1 MTSFIS
7 LDRLRFLF
15 SRFAERL
22 WVRPLVICLLSVVV
36 VFAAKFI
43 DGTELANLAPLVEK
57 DSVETLLS
65 IMASSML
72 VIATLSVSSMVAAYA
87 AASNSATPRSFS
99 LVVADDVSQNALST
113 FVGAFIFSVVAITAV
128 KNTFYDKAGLF
139 VLFVLTVF
147 VFAVVIL
154 TFVRWVDSIARLGR
168 VGSTIDKVESATE
181 KALIR
186 RRDKPT
192 LGGVSILGSPIKGQ
206 AVHTAKIG
214 YVQHIDMAVI
224 QDWANDADVSVVL
237 SALPGT
243 FVSPDQALAY
253 VTISSDEWSELDCA
267 CLIDAF
273 HIGKDR
279 TFEDDPRFGLV
290 ALSEI
295 AARALSPAVNDP
307 GTAIKVIGTLVR
319 LLSILNSPSKIQSKN
334 QVEFD
339 RVAVPE
345 VLVSDMFEDAFTA
358 IARDGA
364 GSIEVCV
371 RLQKA
376 LNSLESLN
384 NDDIRKTARYHKDL
398 ALKRACSAL
407 EIEEDLVAVKQAASK
422 GGALNR
428 GSLDCKRFI

>member
-1 MTSFIS
+1 MSSFIS

-15 SRFAERL
+15 NRFAERL
-22 WVRPLVICLLSVVV
+22 WVRPLAICLLSIVV

-43 DGTELANLAPLVEK
+43 DGSQLADFAPLVEK

-128 KNTFYDKAGLF
+128 KNTFYEKAGLF
-139 VLFVLTVF
+139 ALFVLTVF

-168 VGSTIDKVESATE
+168 VGSTIDKVEKAAE

-192 LGGVSILGSPIKGQ
+192 LGGISVLGSPTKGQ
-206 AVHTAKIG
+206 AVYTSQIG

-224 QDWANDADVSVVL
+224 QDWANDLDVSVVL

-243 FVSPDQALAY
+243 FASNDQALAY
-253 VTISSDEWSELDCA
+253 ISIPSGALSELDCA
-267 CLIDAF
+267 CLIKAF

-290 ALSEI
+290 TLSEI

-307 GTAIKVIGTLVR
+307 GTAIKVIGSLVR
-319 LLSILNSPSKIQSKN
+319 LISTFNTPPKMENQK
-334 QVEFD
+334 QVEFN

-345 VLVSDMFEDAFTA
+345 ILVSDMFEDAFTA

-364 GSIEVCV
+364 GNIEVCV
-371 RLQKA
+371 RLQKG

-384 NDDIRKTARYHKDL
+384 NDDIQKAARYQKQL
-398 ALKRACSAL
+398 ALKRACKAL
-407 EIEEDLVAVKQAASK
+407 DIEEDLAAVQKAFRS
-422 GGALNR
+422 
-428 GSLDCKRFI
+428 

>member
-1 MTSFIS
+1 MTSLVS

-15 SRFAERL
+15 NRFAERL
-22 WVRPLVICLLSVVV
+22 WVRPLAICLLSVVV

-57 DSVETLLS
+57 ESVETLLS

-139 VLFVLTVF
+139 ALFVLTVF
-147 VFAVVIL
+147 VFAVVIV
-154 TFVRWVDSIARLGR
+154 TFVRWVDNIARLGR
-168 VGSTIDKVESATE
+168 VGSTIDKVENATE

-186 RRDKPT
+186 RREKPT
-192 LGGVSILGSPIKGQ
+192 LGGVAILGEPSKGQ
-206 AVHTAKIG
+206 AVYASEIG

-224 QDWANDADVSVVL
+224 QDWANDVDVSVVL
-237 SALPGT
+237 AALPGT
-243 FVSPDQALAY
+243 FSSPDQALAF
-253 VTISSDEWSELDCA
+253 VSISSGELSELDCT

-290 ALSEI
+290 TLSEI

-307 GTAIKVIGTLVR
+307 GTAIKVIGTIVR
-319 LLSILNSPSKIQSKN
+319 LIATFNKPSETENKK

-345 VLVSDMFEDAFTA
+345 VLVSDMFEDAFTV

-364 GSIEVCV
+364 RSIEVSV

-376 LNSLESLN
+376 FNSLESLN
-384 NDDIRKTARYHKDL
+384 NDDIQKAARYQRDI
-398 ALKRACSAL
+398 ALKRACKAL
-407 EIEEDLVAVKQAASK
+407 DLEEDLIAVKNVANKLS
-422 GGALNR
+422 
-428 GSLDCKRFI
+428 

>member
-1 MTSFIS
+1 M
-7 LDRLRFLF
+7 LN
-15 SRFAERL
+15 RFAERL
-22 WVRPLVICLLSVVV
+22 WVRPLAICLLSIVV

-43 DGTELANLAPLVEK
+43 DGSQLADFAPLVEK

-139 VLFVLTVF
+139 ALFVLTVF

-168 VGSTIDKVESATE
+168 VGSTIDKVEKAAE

-192 LGGVSILGSPIKGQ
+192 LGGISILGSATQGQ
-206 AVHTAKIG
+206 AVYASQIG

-224 QDWANDADVSVVL
+224 QEWANDLDVSVVL

-243 FVSPDQALAY
+243 FASNDQALAY
-253 VTISSDEWSELDCA
+253 VSIPSGALSELDCT
-267 CLIDAF
+267 CLIEAF

-290 ALSEI
+290 TLSEI

-307 GTAIKVIGTLVR
+307 GTAIKVIGSLVR
-319 LLSILNSPSKIQSKN
+319 LISTFNTPPKMEN
-334 QVEFD
+334 QKQIEFD

-345 VLVSDMFEDAFTA
+345 ILVSDIFEDAFTA

-364 GSIEVCV
+364 GNIEVCI

-376 LNSLESLN
+376 LNSLELLN
-384 NDDIRKTARYHKDL
+384 SGDIQEAARYQKQL
-398 ALKRACSAL
+398 ALKRACKAL
-407 EIEEDLVAVKQAASK
+407 DIEEDLAAVKNAAGVK
-422 GGALNR
+422 
-428 GSLDCKRFI
+428 

>member
-1 MTSFIS
+1 MTSLVS

-22 WVRPLVICLLSVVV
+22 WVRPLAICLLSVVV

-43 DGTELANLAPLVEK
+43 DDTELANLAPLVEK
-57 DSVETLLS
+57 ESVETLLS

-139 VLFVLTVF
+139 ALFVLTVF
-147 VFAVVIL
+147 VFAVVIV

-168 VGSTIDKVESATE
+168 VGSTIDKVENATE

-186 RRDKPT
+186 RREKPT
-192 LGGVSILGSPIKGQ
+192 LGGVAILGEPSKGQ
-206 AVHTAKIG
+206 AVYASEIG

-224 QDWANDADVSVVL
+224 QDWANDVDVSVVL
-237 SALPGT
+237 AALPGT
-243 FVSPDQALAY
+243 FSSPDQALAF
-253 VTISSDEWSELDCA
+253 VSISSGELSELDCT

-290 ALSEI
+290 TLSEI

-307 GTAIKVIGTLVR
+307 GTAIKVIGTIVR
-319 LLSILNSPSKIQSKN
+319 LIATFNKPSETENKK

-345 VLVSDMFEDAFTA
+345 VLVSDMFEDAFTV

-364 GSIEVCV
+364 RSIEVSV

-376 LNSLESLN
+376 FNSLESLN
-384 NDDIRKTARYHKDL
+384 NDDIQKAARYQRDI
-398 ALKRACSAL
+398 ALKRACKAL
-407 EIEEDLVAVKQAASK
+407 DLEEDLIAVKNVANKLS
-422 GGALNR
+422 
-428 GSLDCKRFI
+428 

>member
-15 SRFAERL
+15 NRFAERL
-22 WVRPLVICLLSVVV
+22 WVRPLAICLLSVVV

-43 DGTELANLAPLVEK
+43 DGSQLANFAPLVEK

-87 AASNSATPRSFS
+87 AASNSASPRSFS

-139 VLFVLTVF
+139 TLFVLTVF

-181 KALIR
+181 KALTR

-192 LGGVSILGSPIKGQ
+192 LGGISILGSPTKGQ
-206 AVHTAKIG
+206 AVYTSKIG

-224 QDWANDADVSVVL
+224 QDWANDVDVSVVL

-243 FVSPDQALAY
+243 FASPDQALAY
-253 VTISSDEWSELDCA
+253 VSIPSGDLSELDCT
-267 CLIDAF
+267 CLMEAF

-290 ALSEI
+290 TLSEI
-295 AARALSPAVNDP
+295 AVRALSPAVNDP

-319 LLSILNSPSKIQSKN
+319 LISTFNAPAKTENKN
-334 QVEFD
+334 HVEFD

-345 VLVSDMFEDAFTA
+345 ILVSDMFEDAFTA

-376 LNSLESLN
+376 FNSLESLN
-384 NDDIRKTARYHKDL
+384 NDDIQKAARYQKDL
-398 ALKRACSAL
+398 ALKRACKAL
-407 EIEEDLVAVKQAASK
+407 DIEEDLIAVKNAANKPS
-422 GGALNR
+422 
-428 GSLDCKRFI
+428 